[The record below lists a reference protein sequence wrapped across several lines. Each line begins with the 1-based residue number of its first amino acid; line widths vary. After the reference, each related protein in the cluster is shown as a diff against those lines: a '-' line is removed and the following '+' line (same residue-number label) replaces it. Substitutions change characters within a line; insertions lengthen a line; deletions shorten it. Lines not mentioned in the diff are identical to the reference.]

1 MAGRLAGFP
10 PITPEEALA
19 ALRFLVEKGRLKND
33 EIRRAVKAHAE
44 RVEELKA
51 RLKALSGEGLR
62 FLRGPEA
69 LRRRTR
75 QRRVSAKAR
84 AAWKA
89 QGRYLAAVRRLSKAE
104 RLKIRAVRLKS
115 GVGAAIAEAKK
126 VGAK

>member
-10 PITPEEALA
+10 AITPEEALA
-19 ALRFLVEKGRLKND
+19 ALRFLVAKGRLKND
-33 EIRRAVKAHAE
+33 EVRRAVKAHAE
-44 RVEELKA
+44 LVEELEA
-51 RLKALSGEGLR
+51 SLKALGGEGLR

-89 QGRYLAAVRRLSKAE
+89 QGRYLAAVRRLSKAA
-104 RLKIRAVRLKS
+104 RAKVRAIRKAKS
-115 GVGAAIAEAKK
+115 IEAAIAEAKRI
-126 VGAK
+126 ARS